1 MSEIF
6 ITLDYQEYRNLIDPK
21 WTRAKVPG
29 GFQNLM
35 KLCVLRTDRDTRIIR
50 LTQDMMEKIHRYA
63 FAYKRGGWE
72 NGLKAIFSRHLGP
85 KLDKYLIVTPKL
97 KQTEML

>member
-6 ITLDYQEYRNLIDPK
+6 ITLSYQEYRNLTDPQ
-21 WTRAKVPG
+21 WTRAKVPD

-35 KLCVLRTDRDTRIIR
+35 KLCVLRTERETHIIR
-50 LTQDMMEKIHRYA
+50 LTHDMMEKIHRYA

-85 KLDKYLIVTPKL
+85 KLDKYLKPKP
-97 KQTEML
+97 KQDYLL